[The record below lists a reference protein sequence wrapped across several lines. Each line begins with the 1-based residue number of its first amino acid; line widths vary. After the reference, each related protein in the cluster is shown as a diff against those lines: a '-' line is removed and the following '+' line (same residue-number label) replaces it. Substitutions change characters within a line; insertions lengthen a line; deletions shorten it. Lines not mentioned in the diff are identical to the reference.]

1 MEAEEIP
8 MNRTLRRVLSV
19 AIAVAVGVAGAWA
32 ALSIAGST
40 NARLG
45 PFDVRFDAR
54 FGPGDTT
61 VALPPLGELVANT
74 HTSPLS
80 LRATL
85 EGVSIRDLADDLRL
99 AGTQVLIDRVV
110 DQLPSKMRLLA
121 IRAALVG
128 IAGALIAGLLAF
140 RTRWR
145 LVAVSVGS
153 AFVLLAASETAA
165 YLTYRPEAFRQ
176 PTFSG
181 SLALAPQLIGPVQ
194 SATDRIDLF
203 REELARVVDGAAR
216 VYASIASSPS
226 AGANEITVL
235 HISDIHLSPLGMEF
249 ARQLASAFHV
259 DFVVD
264 TGDITSF
271 GTPAEALILA
281 EVPGFHVPY
290 LFVRGNHDSA
300 EIEDEL
306 RKVPNAVVLD
316 GQTVVEYGLRV
327 YGLGDPVFTPNKLA
341 GLDDAAVA
349 AKVRAVGPRIAAD
362 IAAQPRRPDI
372 VAVHDDRMAEAVA
385 GMTPLVISG
394 HFHVAS
400 SRYVDGTL
408 YLRVGS
414 TGGAGANVYVPG
426 HGVPLSAEI
435 LHFRPA
441 QNGEPP
447 MLVAWDL
454 VSQSPTTGDITIRR
468 NTVRTGPGG
477 VPVTPVSPAGS
488 PGTTP
493 SSVEETGSPVP
504 SQSFTAR

>member
-1 MEAEEIP
+1 MWMHAEETT
-8 MNRTLRRVLSV
+8 MNRTWRRVLSV
-19 AIAVAVGVAGAWA
+19 VAAVAIGLAGAWA
-32 ALSIAGST
+32 ALSIAGFT
-40 NARLG
+40 HARLG

-54 FGPGDTT
+54 FGPGETT
-61 VALPPLGELVANT
+61 LALPPLGELEANT
-74 HTSPLS
+74 HTAPLS

-85 EGVSIRDLADDLRL
+85 EGVAIRDLADDLRL
-99 AGTQVLIDRVV
+99 AGTHTLIDRVL
-110 DQLPSKMRLLA
+110 DQLPSKIRLLA
-121 IRAALVG
+121 IRAGLIG

-194 SATDRIDLF
+194 TATDRIDLF

-235 HISDIHLSPLGMEF
+235 HISDIHLSPLGMDF

-259 DFVVD
+259 DFVLD

-271 GTPAEALILA
+271 GTRAEALILA

-300 EIEDEL
+300 AIEDEL

-316 GQTVVEYGLRV
+316 GQTVVEHGLRV

-341 GLDDAAVA
+341 GLDDAQLA
-349 AKVRAVGPRIAAD
+349 AKIRAVGPRIAAD
-362 IAAQPRRPDI
+362 IAAQPRPPDI
-372 VAVHDDRMAEAVA
+372 VAVHDDRMAEDVA
-385 GMTPLVISG
+385 GRTQLVISG

-400 SRYVDGTL
+400 SRYVNGTL

-414 TGGAGANVYVPG
+414 TGGAGANVYVAG

-447 MLVAWDL
+447 TLVAWDL

-468 NTVRTGPGG
+468 NTVRADAG
-477 VPVTPVSPAGS
+477 VPVSPPSPSSS
-488 PGTTP
+488 PGESPP
-493 SSVEETGSPVP
+493 SAASVLP